1 MSKDAA
7 LEETRTESTDVD
19 TKAIPLTLEPEAKHR
34 PVLRAVLMICVPAIL
49 ILIGVTVYYAGG
61 RYVTTDNAYVKAPI
75 TSVVS
80 QTTGRVAEV
89 LVRENQIIEA
99 GHTMLR
105 LESRE
110 FELAVKEAE
119 ANLADVV
126 QELENRRAELR
137 RAGVDIRR
145 HKERRRYMASV
156 YKRRQMMAA
165 KGIELGTKLDEAQH
179 QFRTADNELIAAR
192 ERESG
197 ILASLGGDPK
207 ASLKTHPKYV
217 AAAARLDRA
226 RLDLER
232 SVLTA
237 PTGGIV
243 VKMTLEAGEYIE
255 SGASLFAIV
264 QTDAP
269 WVEANLKET
278 ELTHIQP
285 GQTATFFAEAYPDV
299 QWTGKVVGISPAT
312 GAEFAVLPPQNAS
325 GNWVKVVQRLP
336 VRLAIDDSGAA
347 NKPALRVGM
356 SVVVSID
363 TGHERKA
370 PPIISSV
377 LAATRSFAGV
387 PDRAKP

>member
-1 MSKDAA
+1 MTKDTA
-7 LEETRTESTDVD
+7 LEESQAAPSGVAAKTVPLSLPSERKGRT
-19 TKAIPLTLEPEAKHR
+19 I
-34 PVLRAVLMICVPAIL
+34 LRTVLMLVVPVIFIL
-49 ILIGVTVYYAGG
+49 TGVTLYYAGG
-61 RYVTTDNAYVKAPI
+61 RYVTSDNAYVKAPI
-75 TSVVS
+75 TSIVS
-80 QTTGRVAEV
+80 QTSGRVAQV
-89 LVRENQIIEA
+89 LVHENQVVEA
-99 GHTMLR
+99 GHRMLQ
-105 LESRE
+105 LETRE

-137 RAGVDIRR
+137 RAGVDIKR
-145 HKERRRYMASV
+145 HQERRRYMASV
-156 YKRRQMMAA
+156 YKRRQMMASQ
-165 KGIELGTKLDEAQH
+165 GIELGTKLDEAQH
-179 QFRTADNELIAAR
+179 LFRTADSELVASR
-192 ERESG
+192 ERENG

-207 ASLKTHPKYV
+207 ATVESHPKYV

-226 RLDLER
+226 RLDLDR
-232 SVLTA
+232 SVLIA

-243 VKMTLEAGEYIE
+243 VKMTLEPGEYIE

-278 ELTHIQP
+278 ELTHIRP
-285 GQTATFFAEAYPDV
+285 GQSATFVAEAYPDV

-336 VRLAIDDSGAA
+336 VRLSLDKTGAS
-347 NKPALRVGM
+347 NNPALRVGM
-356 SVVVSID
+356 SVQVSID
-363 TGHERKA
+363 TGHQRKA

-377 LAATRSFAGV
+377 LAATRSIAGS